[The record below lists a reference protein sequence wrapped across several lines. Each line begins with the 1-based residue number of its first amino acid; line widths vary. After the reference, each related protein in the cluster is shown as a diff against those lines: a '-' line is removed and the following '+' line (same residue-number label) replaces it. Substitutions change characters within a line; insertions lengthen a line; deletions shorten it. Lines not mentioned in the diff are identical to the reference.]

1 LAALLALYLRWA
13 DSIAETCNGL
23 ISNNQNIKTI
33 KTTMKKISLFL
44 SIISLLFVACQ
55 NEPVDTSNPLADSL
69 ARENAKM
76 QEVIKGKEESIQ
88 DFIVAFNEIQDNL
101 DVIKSKQG
109 VIKSVG
115 KNNEKVKISKDQIIE
130 DIQSINEL
138 MEKNK
143 NRLASL
149 KGKLS
154 KSDAKVGEL
163 EKFINYLNDQLAA
176 QVVEIDQLKMDLE
189 KMNMRMADLNQKYQ
203 TSVAESNQKTSQ
215 LNTAWYAVG
224 TTKELLSKGVITKEG
239 GIIGIGKS
247 KKLAD
252 NMNKEYFTKIDITE
266 KKSIPIGARKAKL
279 LSTHP
284 ASSYT
289 IAGSGNA
296 EKLII
301 NNVEEF
307 WAASKYL
314 VILIE
319 KQ

>member
-1 LAALLALYLRWA
+1 
-13 DSIAETCNGL
+13 
-23 ISNNQNIKTI
+23 
-33 KTTMKKISLFL
+33 MKKISLFL

-69 ARENAKM
+69 ARENANM

-115 KNNEKVKISKDQIIE
+115 KNNDKVKISKDQIIE

-154 KSDAKVGEL
+154 KSDAKVEEL

-203 TSVAESNQKTSQ
+203 TSVAESNQKTSL
-215 LNTAWYAVG
+215 LNTAWYAIG

-266 KKSIPIGARKAKL
+266 KKSIPIGAKKVKL

-284 ASSYT
+284 ANSYT

>member
-1 LAALLALYLRWA
+1 
-13 DSIAETCNGL
+13 
-23 ISNNQNIKTI
+23 
-33 KTTMKKISLFL
+33 MKKISLFL

>member
-1 LAALLALYLRWA
+1 
-13 DSIAETCNGL
+13 
-23 ISNNQNIKTI
+23 
-33 KTTMKKISLFL
+33 
-44 SIISLLFVACQ
+44 VACQ

-69 ARENAKM
+69 ARENANM

-115 KNNEKVKISKDQIIE
+115 KNNDKVKISKDQIIE

-154 KSDAKVGEL
+154 KSDAKVEEL

-203 TSVAESNQKTSQ
+203 TSVAESNQKTSL
-215 LNTAWYAVG
+215 LNTAWYAIG

-266 KKSIPIGARKAKL
+266 KKSIPIGAKKVKL

-284 ASSYT
+284 ANSYT